1 MQKKKEIVV
10 EGVVVKGLGFA
21 EKIGFPTINVHPR
34 HVPAALKSG
43 IYGVVVYS
51 TRGVFP
57 GVAHYGKRLFHNAPV
72 SFEVHCF
79 DLDESLSRRHVR
91 VVVKERIRDVKN
103 FATLAELTAAIRS
116 DIAIAKKLL

>member
-1 MQKKKEIVV
+1 MQKKKEIAV

-21 EKIGFPTINVHPR
+21 EKMGFPTININPR

-51 TRGVFP
+51 TRGVFS

-79 DLDESLSRRHVR
+79 DLDESLLRCRVR
-91 VVVKERIRDVKN
+91 VVVKDRIRDVKN
-103 FATLAELTAAIRS
+103 FATLAALKAAIRS